1 VKRSLFLSS
10 ALAAAILPV
19 SGAHADDAGVSAGVS
34 SAERMITVTAT
45 RVPALT
51 SEVPAT
57 VTVID
62 ADRIADELATDI
74 RDLVR
79 FEPGVSVR
87 RAPAR
92 FGAALSPTGRDGN
105 AGFTIRGIGGNR
117 VLIQV
122 DGIRAPDGFSFG
134 AQAAG
139 RGDYADIGLV
149 KSVEILRGPA
159 SALYGSD
166 GLSGAVSF
174 QTTDPEDMLGATGN
188 DITGMLR
195 GTYDSASDEFSE
207 TAILAGRS
215 GRWSALAAYTRRDGE
230 ELDNEGTVGG
240 FGETR
245 TRPNPQDTRSDAL
258 LGKIVFAPD
267 ANNRI
272 RLTGEWLDSFVYT
285 DVLSGRVTS
294 AFTGATTDS
303 LIARDTVERIRVGL
317 DWRYQSEGGA
327 IDYAQIALYWQDS
340 ENRQF
345 AFEERTPQDDR
356 ERLNT
361 FDNRVWGASAEARSS
376 FGTGPFSHNL
386 VFGGDVS
393 FTRQEGLR
401 DGTVPPTGET
411 FPTAAFPETD
421 FTQGGL
427 FAGDEIAIG
436 PITLFPA
443 LRFDFYDLDPKADPL
458 LPTFAGAG
466 QSGSRVTPRIGIIG
480 DIGGGVSLYGN
491 YAQGFRAPE
500 PGQVNQFFENLIFG
514 YTSIPNPD
522 LRPETSE
529 TFEGGIRF
537 DDDIVSA
544 SLTAF
549 FGSYDNFIS
558 QQFVGGTFAP
568 GDPGIF
574 QFVNLDEVEI
584 QGIEGRIGLDF
595 PSGFNFD
602 AAFAYASGDV
612 TTPGAGTTPLSTIDP
627 LEVVLG
633 AGWRDPQ
640 GRFGFRAFLTAVAR
654 KSLEDSE
661 GACTGECFRPP
672 SFTTVDLTAFYRF
685 GEHFTLRAGLFNVTD
700 AKYAWWRDVNG
711 LPATAPD
718 TDAYTQPGR
727 NFRVS
732 LTARF

>member
-1 VKRSLFLSS
+1 MKRSLFLSS
-10 ALAAAILPV
+10 AIAAAILPI
-19 SGAHADDAGVSAGVS
+19 SAAHADDAAASA
-34 SAERMITVTAT
+34 ADRTITVTAT
-45 RVPALT
+45 RVPTLT

-62 ADRIADELATDI
+62 AEQIADELATDVH
-74 RDLVR
+74 DLVR

-92 FGAALSPTGRDGN
+92 FGAALGTTGRDGN
-105 AGFTIRGIGGNR
+105 SGFTVRGIGGNR

-122 DGIRAPDGFSFG
+122 DGIRAPDGFTFG
-134 AQAAG
+134 AQSAG
-139 RGDYADIGLV
+139 RGDYADLGLV

-174 QTTDPEDMLGATGN
+174 VTTDPEDMLAVTGN
-188 DITGMLR
+188 DLTGMLR
-195 GTYDSASDEFSE
+195 GTYDSSSNEFSE

-215 GRWSALAAYTRRDGE
+215 GPWSALAAFTRRDGE
-230 ELDNEGTVGG
+230 ELDNEGDVGG
-240 FGETR
+240 TGQTR
-245 TRPNPQDTRSDAL
+245 TLPNPQDTRSNNF

-272 RLTGEWLDSFVYT
+272 RLTGEWLDTFIYS
-285 DVLSGRVTS
+285 DVLSARATS

-303 LIARDTVERIRVGL
+303 LTARDTIERVRLSL
-317 DWRYQSEGGA
+317 DWRYQNEGGA

-340 ENRQF
+340 DNRQT

-356 ERLNT
+356 SRINS

-376 FGTGPFSHNL
+376 FETGAFSHSI
-386 VFGGDVS
+386 VFGGDIS
-393 FTRQEGLR
+393 FTNQTGVR

-421 FTQGGL
+421 YMQGGL
-427 FAGDEIAIG
+427 YVGDQIEFG

-458 LPTFAGAG
+458 LPTFTGAG
-466 QSGSRVTPRIGIIG
+466 QSNSRLTPRIGVIG
-480 DIGGGVSLYGN
+480 EIGGGVSLYGN

-500 PGQVNQFFENLIFG
+500 PGQMNQFFENLIFG
-514 YTSIPNPD
+514 YTSAPNPD

-549 FGSYDNFIS
+549 FGRYDDFIAQVQVS
-558 QQFVGGTFAP
+558 GSFTPA
-568 GDPGIF
+568 DPGVF

-584 QGIEGRIGLDF
+584 EGVEGRVGLDF

-602 AAFAYASGDV
+602 AAFAYATGDV
-612 TTPGAGTTPLSTIDP
+612 ISQGARFPLETVDP

-633 AGWRDPQ
+633 AGWRDPD
-640 GRFGFRAFLTAVAR
+640 GRFGGRVIMTSVAR
-654 KSLEDSE
+654 ESLEDSL
-661 GACTGECFRPP
+661 GTACAPQCFRPG
-672 SFTTVDLTAFYRF
+672 SFTTFDATAFYRF
-685 GEHFTLRAGLFNVTD
+685 NENFTVRAGLFNITD
-700 AKYAWWRDVNG
+700 EKYAYWRDVRG
-711 LPATAPD
+711 LSETAVD
-718 TDAYTQPGR
+718 LDAYTQPGR